1 MFRLLKW
8 LTVLGVVS
16 GGAVVGGM
24 AVWQWWQA
32 RNAPQFRTVAVTRG
46 DIVSV
51 INATGTVTPVLS
63 VRVGSFVSGPIA
75 KLHVDFN
82 TRVRKGDLLVEIEPN
97 IYEAIQARE
106 RAAKRVAEAEVAR
119 VEALL
124 KQAINDEKRA
134 EGLRKKNPE
143 YLSETEMDKLHFNR
157 LSLEAQL
164 LVAKAQV
171 LQADANLR
179 NAETNLGYTKIRSP
193 VDGVVIDRKIDE
205 GQTLVAQFQVPDL
218 FVVAP
223 DLEKEIHV
231 YASVDEADVGL
242 IREAQRRGEPVYFTV
257 DAYPDDLFEGRIF
270 QIRMNPTTKENV
282 VTYNVVVTTANPE
295 LKLLPGMT
303 AKLSFQVAHKKGVL
317 RVPNAALR
325 FYPKS
330 HLVREEDRKLLEP
343 SEEQDADA
351 SGSDTTTDSRSAV
364 QRILDRKASTG
375 RHVWTREGDR
385 LRAIEITIGLNDH
398 KYTEVVSGE
407 LTEGMELVTSVK

>member
-1 MFRLLKW
+1 MLRVLKW
-8 LTVLGVVS
+8 LAVLGAVS
-16 GGAVVGGM
+16 GGVVMGGM
-24 AVWQWWQA
+24 AAWRWWQA
-32 RNAPQFRTVAVTRG
+32 RNIPQFRTAPVTRG

-82 TRVRKGDLLVEIEPN
+82 SRVKKGGLLVEIDPK
-97 IYEAIQARE
+97 IYEAIRARE
-106 RAAKRVAEAEVAR
+106 EAAKRVAEAEVAR

-242 IREAQRRGEPVYFTV
+242 IRDAQRRAEPVYFTV
-257 DAYPDDLFEGRIF
+257 DAYPDDLFEGRIY

-295 LKLLPGMT
+295 MKLLPGMT

-325 FYPKS
+325 FYPKP
-330 HLVREEDRKLLEP
+330 HLVRDEDRKLLEA
-343 SEEQDADA
+343 SEEEDAEA
-351 SGSDTTTDSRSAV
+351 ARGDTSADTRSAL
-364 QRILDRKASTG
+364 QRILDRKTSTR
-375 RHVWTREGDR
+375 RHVWAREGDR
-385 LRAIEITIGLNDH
+385 LRAIEITVGLNDH
-398 KYTEVVSGE
+398 KYTEVVSGD
-407 LTEGMELVTSVK
+407 LAEGTELVTSVK

>member
-1 MFRLLKW
+1 
-8 LTVLGVVS
+8 
-16 GGAVVGGM
+16 M
-24 AVWQWWQA
+24 AAWQWWQA
-32 RNAPQFRTVAVTRG
+32 RNTPQFRTAPVTRG

-82 TRVRKGDLLVEIEPN
+82 SRVKKGGLLVEIDPK
-97 IYEAIQARE
+97 IYEAVRARE
-106 RAAKRVAEAEVAR
+106 EAAKRVAEAEVAR

-223 DLEKEIHV
+223 DLEQEIHV

-242 IREAQRRGEPVYFTV
+242 IRDAQRRGEPVYFTV
-257 DAYPDDLFEGRIF
+257 DAYPDELFEGRIH

-295 LKLLPGMT
+295 MKLLPGMT

-325 FYPKS
+325 FYPKP
-330 HLVREEDRKLLEP
+330 HLVRDEDRKLLEA
-343 SEEQDADA
+343 SEEEEPQTGQGDA
-351 SGSDTTTDSRSAV
+351 TTDARSAL
-364 QRILDRKASTG
+364 QRVLDRKTSTR

-385 LRAIEITIGLNDH
+385 LRAIQITIGLNDH
-398 KYTEVVSGE
+398 KYTEVVSGD

>member
-1 MFRLLKW
+1 M
-8 LTVLGVVS
+8 
-16 GGAVVGGM
+16 VGGI
-24 AVWQWWQA
+24 AAWQWWQA
-32 RNAPQFRTVAVTRG
+32 RNTPQFRTAPVTRG

-82 TRVRKGDLLVEIEPN
+82 SRVKKGGLLVEIDPK
-97 IYEAIQARE
+97 IYEAVRARE
-106 RAAKRVAEAEVAR
+106 EAAKRVAEAEVAR

-242 IREAQRRGEPVYFTV
+242 IRDAQRRGEPVYFTV
-257 DAYPDDLFEGRIF
+257 DAYPDDLFEGRIH

-282 VTYNVVVTTANPE
+282 VTYNVVVTTTNPE
-295 LKLLPGMT
+295 MKLLPGMT

-325 FYPKS
+325 FYPKP
-330 HLVREEDRKLLEP
+330 HLVRDEDRQLLEANEEED
-343 SEEQDADA
+343 SQT
-351 SGSDTTTDSRSAV
+351 GQGDTTTDARSAL
-364 QRILDRKASTG
+364 QRVLDHKTSTR

-385 LRAIEITIGLNDH
+385 LRAIQITIGLSDH
-398 KYTEVVSGE
+398 KHTEVVSGD